1 MSAPRL
7 SGVPSPIIAID
18 GPSGSGKSSTARGV
32 AQRLGLRYVDTGAM
46 YRAMTW
52 WMLTH
57 DVDVDDAAAVAAQ
70 CSQPSITLDDD
81 PLRPGV
87 SVDGQ
92 DVSAAI
98 RESPVADA
106 VSRVA
111 AVPEVRKCLVRSQRS
126 MVEQAVAAGSGV
138 VMEGRDIGTVVLP
151 QAHLKVYLTADVE
164 ARAAR
169 RALEEVQRSGHG
181 SVPSVQANLQSRDE
195 LDSTRAVSPLQQA
208 SDAVVI
214 DGTLLSLDEVI
225 EAVIAA
231 LPSDQR

>member
-1 MSAPRL
+1 
-7 SGVPSPIIAID
+7 
-18 GPSGSGKSSTARGV
+18 
-32 AQRLGLRYVDTGAM
+32 
-46 YRAMTW
+46 
-52 WMLTH
+52 
-57 DVDVDDAAAVAAQ
+57 
-70 CSQPSITLDDD
+70 
-81 PLRPGV
+81 
-87 SVDGQ
+87 
-92 DVSAAI
+92 
-98 RESPVADA
+98 
-106 VSRVA
+106 
-111 AVPEVRKCLVRSQRS
+111 

-169 RALEEVQRSGHG
+169 RALEEVQRSGHD